1 MGNKLSSS
9 QQQYEISTINVNNLK
24 PKVKS
29 IVHKLFSDGIYM
41 NSINRNRR
49 HSFSSSSSSK
59 NEVGS
64 QTSEFSYGWYEDF
77 VTPEINIDGDNDNF
91 DEKPSLQRALSL
103 PAPISEPPY
112 YILEAPLKTQH
123 LWYSTAGKRPAQ
135 PEEERLYF
143 ERLWLENFKLSRVNY
158 NNMKNIKQH
167 LNNTNNNEYYNE
179 LDEKENITPLRRL
192 INEEN
197 MKEILG
203 LKKSEE
209 EDFNKCKEFDG
220 DIMYKGKGP
229 FSYAVSKSFFDGDIQ
244 SMTLQIPRYRVVR
257 NKDNEIHAEFLIIVT
272 LGSSSKVTF
281 GVWRRHSE
289 FSKFAYDLKENGSN
303 VYKNALLSWECLVQR
318 KRWFRCLEKDY
329 LALKCFLLERF
340 LQDTL
345 FESSKPSSISNFLG
359 LEF

>member
-1 MGNKLSSS
+1 MGNKVPSSS
-9 QQQYEISTINVNNLK
+9 QYEISTVNIKKLT
-24 PKVKS
+24 PKVQS
-29 IVHKLFSDGIYM
+29 IVHKLFS
-41 NSINRNRR
+41 NSIIRNRR
-49 HSFSSSSSSK
+49 HSFSSSNSK

-64 QTSEFSYGWYEDF
+64 QSSEWSYGWYEDF
-77 VTPEINIDGDNDNF
+77 VTPEINVDGDNDNF

-112 YILEAPLKTQH
+112 YILEAPLRTQH
-123 LWYSTAGKRPAQ
+123 LWYSTAGRRPKQ

-143 ERLWLENFKLSRVNY
+143 ERLWLENFKLSCVNY
-158 NNMKNIKQH
+158 NNMKNINQ
-167 LNNTNNNEYYNE
+167 LNTANDNECYNE
-179 LDEKENITPLRRL
+179 SDEKENLSPLRRL
-192 INEEN
+192 INEED
-197 MKEILG
+197 MKEMLG
-203 LKKSEE
+203 LRKG
-209 EDFNKCKEFDG
+209 EDEDLNKCKEFDG
-220 DIMYKGKGP
+220 DIIYKGKGP
-229 FSYAVSKSFFDGDIQ
+229 FSYAVSKSFVDGDIQ

-257 NKDNEIHAEFLIIVT
+257 NKDNEIHAEFLVIVT

-303 VYKNALLSWECLVQR
+303 IYKNALLSWECLVQR

-345 FESSKPSSISNFLG
+345 FESSKPSAISNFLG
-359 LEF
+359 LEFQ